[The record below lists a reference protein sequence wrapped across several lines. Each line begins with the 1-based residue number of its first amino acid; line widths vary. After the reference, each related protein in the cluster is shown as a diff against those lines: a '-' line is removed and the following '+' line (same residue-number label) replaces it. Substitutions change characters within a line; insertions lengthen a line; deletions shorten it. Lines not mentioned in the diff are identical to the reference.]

1 MKQLVLFNDRFPK
14 GDKFK
19 EAVLEHKIDSN
30 RSYVVKSGA
39 RYDVGTY
46 LRLFA
51 CDHTLRG
58 LNMINPTTCRC
69 GICDLTIMEA

>member
-1 MKQLVLFNDRFPK
+1 MKQVLFNNCLPR

-19 EAVLEHKIDSN
+19 EAVLEHKIDLDK
-30 RSYVVKSGA
+30 SYVVKSGA

-58 LNMINPTTCRC
+58 LKMVNPASSRC
-69 GICDLTIMEA
+69 SICDLLVVEGV